1 MSGSATSPTQ
11 STPSNVAPVLQG
23 AGPVGSTATVTAPP
37 SALPVLSGSVAGTFV
52 ITQRVNGISSSS
64 FGLLGLTLVYQRAL
78 AAVLNISPADLT
90 SQATIT
96 EAARLRVRTQR
107 QLQQSTATTV
117 TTTINVRGNSQT
129 VEQVRAQVVT
139 TQTASAVQVALR
151 ATPSVCPS
159 SSTGACVVVENASI
173 VTPGA
178 PAPGDGSGGGSGNSG
193 QPSNTAS
200 GNGSASGGNGN
211 NGLSTAAIVGIVVAI
226 IVVVI
231 AVGYIVYSTGS
242 GSKKQ
247 SAEDRLMSS
256 LNVYSRKASNGETT
270 SPAFMPHISKG
281 QTPQRYSGSGSGR
294 NSGAR
299 RSFGNSNTVEMSIYN
314 SSYSD
319 KDSSVS
325 SQNPHFA
332 SPHLQHSGRA
342 SGKFDP
348 RRSSGTRLSFSR

>member
-1 MSGSATSPTQ
+1 M
-11 STPSNVAPVLQG
+11 
-23 AGPVGSTATVTAPP
+23 
-37 SALPVLSGSVAGTFV
+37 
-52 ITQRVNGISSSS
+52 ITQRVNGVSSSS

-78 AAVLNISPADLT
+78 AAVLNMSPADLT
-90 SQATIT
+90 SKATIT
-96 EAARLRVRTQR
+96 EAVHLRVRTYR

-129 VEQVRAQVVT
+129 MEQVRAQVVT

-159 SSTGACVVVENASI
+159 SSNGACVVVENASI
-173 VTPGA
+173 VTPG
-178 PAPGDGSGGGSGNSG
+178 GGSGNSG
-193 QPSNTAS
+193 QPSNTVS
-200 GNGSASGGNGN
+200 GNGPANGGNGN
-211 NGLSTAAIVGIVVAI
+211 NGLSTGAIVGIVVAI

-247 SAEDRLMSS
+247 SAEDRLMSN

-281 QTPQRYSGSGSGR
+281 QTPQRYSGSSSGR